1 MRSLRCLGDARKGDT
16 AMSNQPGSGIA
27 FYLAQQVERIRSI
40 RFSDEDRL
48 LIRQHL
54 LDAIAS
60 AFIGCRSPAFQSLT
74 RLCPRGTDG
83 CSWPGGGTERVHPFD
98 GSMLWAFAI
107 NGSVFEDGSRE
118 GACHPAAVVIPTVI
132 ALSEGK
138 DWEQVERAIVAGY
151 EVMVRLSRSGNPEFT
166 RRGFHPTAII
176 APLGAAA
183 TASLLWG
190 YDPGKTENALCLAAI
205 GGAGLMA
212 SFRSGETQPL
222 QVSGSVRNGMV
233 AAMMAGMGCSGHPRI
248 LEEGFF
254 PAYLGGQ
261 PRIPVDQPLE
271 FEYAIRG
278 SYLKPYPGC
287 RHVHPSI
294 DALGEILQGQEID
307 PARIQKIQVRTY
319 KIAVETEIHD
329 LHRRGDAYFNIP
341 YALAA
346 RMALGRTDWDSFDE
360 KHFQNESLVAI
371 RQKVQVMIDPEVES
385 QYPRQRG
392 AIVEI
397 HLRGG
402 KVLSGRVNHPLGE
415 PENPLPSSI
424 TLEKFRNTAGTFL
437 SRKTR
442 ERMEALLGFAGRT
455 ESAKR
460 LFDTLGETVQGQ

>member
-1 MRSLRCLGDARKGDT
+1 MVTST
-16 AMSNQPGSGIA
+16 QHESGIA
-27 FYLAQQVERIRSI
+27 SYLAQHVERIRSI
-40 RFSDEDRL
+40 RFSREDRL

-60 AFIGCRSPAFQSLT
+60 AFIGSRNPAFQSLT
-74 RLCPRGTDG
+74 RLCPRGSDG
-83 CSWPGGGTERVHPFD
+83 CAWPGGGKERVHPFD

-138 DWEQVERAIVAGY
+138 DWEQVDRAIVAGY
-151 EVMVRLSRSGNPEFT
+151 EVMVRLSRSGNPDFT
-166 RRGFHPTAII
+166 RRGFHPTAIT

-183 TASLLWG
+183 AASLLWG
-190 YDPGKTENALCLAAI
+190 YDSGKIQNALCLAAI

-222 QVSGSVRNGMV
+222 QVSGSVRNGM
-233 AAMMAGMGCSGHPRI
+233 AAAAMAGMGCSGYPRI

-271 FEYAIRG
+271 FEYAIQG

-294 DALGEILQGQEID
+294 DALGGILKGQKID
-307 PARIQKIQVRTY
+307 PSLIQKIQVRTY

-329 LHRRGDAYFNIP
+329 VNRRGDAYFNIP

-346 RMALGRTDWDSFDE
+346 RMVLGRADWDSFDE
-360 KHFQNESLVAI
+360 KHFQEEALVAMMK
-371 RQKVQVMIDPEVES
+371 KVQVVIDPEVES

-397 HLRGG
+397 HFGDG

-415 PENPLPSSI
+415 PENPLSSSV
-424 TLEKFRNTAGTFL
+424 TREKFRNTAGTLL

-442 ERMEALLGFAGRT
+442 ERIETLLDVSGRT
-455 ESAKR
+455 ESAKK

>member
-1 MRSLRCLGDARKGDT
+1 
-16 AMSNQPGSGIA
+16 
-27 FYLAQQVERIRSI
+27 
-40 RFSDEDRL
+40 
-48 LIRQHL
+48 
-54 LDAIAS
+54 
-60 AFIGCRSPAFQSLT
+60 
-74 RLCPRGTDG
+74 
-83 CSWPGGGTERVHPFD
+83 
-98 GSMLWAFAI
+98 MLWAFAI

-138 DWEQVERAIVAGY
+138 DWEQVDRAIVAGY

-166 RRGFHPTAII
+166 RRGFHPTAIT

-190 YDPGKTENALCLAAI
+190 YDAGKTQNALCLAAI

-222 QVSGSVRNGMV
+222 QVSGSVRNGMG
-233 AAMMAGMGCSGHPRI
+233 AAAMAGMGCSGYPRI

-254 PAYLGGQ
+254 PAYLGGP

-271 FEYAIRG
+271 FEYAIQG

-287 RHVHPSI
+287 RHVHPAI
-294 DALGEILQGQEID
+294 DALGEILQGREID
-307 PARIQKIQVRTY
+307 PSLIQKIQVRTY

-329 LHRRGDAYFNIP
+329 LNRRGDAYFNIP

-346 RMALGRTDWDSFDE
+346 RMVLGRADWDSFDE
-360 KHFQNESLVAI
+360 KHFQNEALVAV
-371 RQKVQVMIDPEVES
+371 RKKVQVMIDPEVES

-397 HLRGG
+397 HLRDQE
-402 KVLSGRVNHPLGE
+402 VLSGRVNHPLGE
-415 PENPLPSSI
+415 PENPLTSSI
-424 TLEKFRNTAGTFL
+424 TLKKFRNTAGTFL
-437 SRKTR
+437 NPKTLK
-442 ERMEALLGFAGRT
+442 RMETVLDVAGRT
-455 ESAKR
+455 EPPKR
-460 LFDTLGETVQGQ
+460 LFDALGETVRGQ

>member
-1 MRSLRCLGDARKGDT
+1 
-16 AMSNQPGSGIA
+16 MSTQLEPGIA
-27 FYLAQQVERIRSI
+27 FYLAEQVERMRSV
-40 RFSDEDRL
+40 RFSREDRL

-60 AFIGCRSPAFQSLT
+60 AFIGCRNPAFQSLA
-74 RLCPRGTDG
+74 RLSPRCTDG
-83 CSWPGGGTERVHPFD
+83 CAWPGGGTERVHPFD
-98 GSMLWAFAI
+98 GAMLWTFAI

-118 GACHPAAVVIPTVI
+118 GACHPAAVVIPTII

-138 DWEQVERAIVAGY
+138 DWEQIDRAVAAGY

-166 RRGFHPTAII
+166 RRGFHPTAIT

-183 TASLLWG
+183 TASALWA
-190 YDPGKTENALCLAAI
+190 YDAGRTRNALCLAAI

-212 SFRSGETQPL
+212 SFRNGETQPL
-222 QVSGSVRNGMV
+222 QVCGSVRNGM
-233 AAMMAGMGCSGHPRI
+233 AAAAMAGMGCSGYPRI

-254 PAYLGGQ
+254 PAYLGGP

-294 DALGEILQGQEID
+294 DALGEILKGQDID
-307 PARIQKIQVRTY
+307 PSLIQKIQVRTY

-329 LHRRGDAYFNIP
+329 LNRRGDAYFNIP

-346 RMALGRTDWDSFDE
+346 RMALGRADWDSFDE
-360 KHFQNESLVAI
+360 KHFQEERLVAI
-371 RQKVQVMIDPEVES
+371 MKKVQVMIDPDVEGR
-385 QYPRQRG
+385 YPRQRG
-392 AIVEI
+392 AIVVI
-397 HLRGG
+397 HLRDG

-415 PENPLPSSI
+415 PENPLSSSI
-424 TLEKFRNTAGTFL
+424 TREKFRKTAGTFL
-437 SRKTR
+437 SSKTLKR
-442 ERMEALLGFAGRT
+442 IETVLDVAGKTERP
-455 ESAKR
+455 KR
-460 LFDTLGETVQGQ
+460 LFDALGETVQGQ